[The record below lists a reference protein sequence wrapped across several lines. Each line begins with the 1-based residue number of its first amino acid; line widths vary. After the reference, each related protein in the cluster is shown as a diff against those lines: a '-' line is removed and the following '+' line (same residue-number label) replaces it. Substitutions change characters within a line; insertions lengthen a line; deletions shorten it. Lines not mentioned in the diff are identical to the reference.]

1 MRAAVSTWTPASAS
15 AAVANHAFIAI
26 VDEKTVVTRS
36 VYRSATSAI
45 STGSSLFDHLDSV
58 LPAPVAQGI
67 ERAPPEREAAGSNPA
82 GRMSN
87 VSPPREH
94 PRRRSVGGSRLRLRR

>member
-1 MRAAVSTWTPASAS
+1 MRAADSTWTPASAS
-15 AAVANHAFIAI
+15 AAVANQAFIAI

-82 GRMSN
+82 GRI
-87 VSPPREH
+87 EALIDQ
-94 PRRRSVGGSRLRLRR
+94 GTWLRQAKSG